1 VVPAE
6 GMAEVISFE
15 LILYCL
21 IAGGVYL
28 LLISFLL
35 EMIGRVLKTSRG
47 IPAELLES
55 TGWTWFAISYIM
67 EFLFFVFIP
76 TFAYGFL
83 YLILPLSGIR
93 AGMAGAL
100 FAFTLGV
107 VPALMG
113 LAVRLKL
120 SMLYLLY
127 FLLGLLL
134 KLAGALT
141 IIGYLYS
148 L

>member
-1 VVPAE
+1 
-6 GMAEVISFE
+6 MAEVISFE
-15 LILYCL
+15 LMLYCL
-21 IAGGVYL
+21 VAGGVFL

-35 EMIGRVLKTSRG
+35 EAIGKGLRISRG
-47 IPAELLES
+47 IPSELIES
-55 TGWTWFAISYIM
+55 TGWMWLAINYAM

-76 TFAYGFL
+76 TLAYSFL

-100 FAFTLGV
+100 FAFTLGAL
-107 VPALMG
+107 PALMG
-113 LAVRLKL
+113 LTLRLKL
-120 SMLYLLY
+120 SMPYLLY

-134 KLAGALT
+134 KLGGALI
-141 IIGYLYS
+141 IIGYLYT